1 MKYIIMFVRFN
12 SSHGFPV
19 EVDSETSIFQLK
31 EVVAKRQGA
40 PVDQLRVIFAGKE
53 LRNDLT
59 VQSCDLDQQ
68 SIIHVVQRPWSKSQE
83 REVPGGDGPRK
94 AVEGSDREPESLT
107 RVDLSSSVLPAHS
120 VGLAVILS
128 DDSERVLRTYNS
140 FYVYCKGPCQRI
152 QPGKLRVQCSTC
164 QQATLTLAQG
174 PSCWDDVLIPNR
186 MTGECHSANCPGT
199 TAEFFFKCGAHPTS
213 DKETSVA
220 LNLIT
225 TNSRDITCITCTDI
239 RSPVLVFQCNH
250 RHVICLDCFYLYC
263 VTRLNDRQFIYD
275 PQLGY
280 SLRSMDSPWI

>member
-1 MKYIIMFVRFN
+1 MIVFVRFN

-68 SIIHVVQRPWSKSQE
+68 SIIHVVQRPWSKGQE
-83 REVPGGDGPRK
+83 REGPGGDGPRK

-128 DDSERVLRTYNS
+128 DDSERVLPARRPAGRRTYNS

-239 RSPVLVFQCNH
+239 RADRVEQANAS
-250 RHVICLDCFYLYC
+250 CF
-263 VTRLNDRQFIYD
+263 
-275 PQLGY
+275 
-280 SLRSMDSPWI
+280 